1 MNNRGPLFVVLLTV
15 FIDLLGFG
23 IIIPI
28 LPNLAVSLGGSANAL
43 AIAAIYAA
51 TNFLF
56 SPFWGTLSD
65 RYGRRP
71 IILISIL
78 ITALANLSFAMVGS
92 LAMLMVQRALAG
104 MGSANISAANAYI
117 ADISEP
123 KDRAKNMGMVGAA
136 FGLGFIFGPL
146 IGGYLKTH
154 YGIVGVGLVSGGLSF
169 FNLILAYFQL
179 KESLPNRNRESK
191 LTLDPISPL
200 IKAMKQVDIRR
211 LFIVNFIFIAAFS
224 LMQITVAVLW
234 TDHFLLNEA
243 QIGYM
248 FAYMGLT
255 TALIQGFLVGPLN
268 KAYGEKKLLMVGFLV
283 MILGVVSLPY
293 YTSVWGE
300 LIGLAAI
307 ALANGMISPSIL
319 SLLSAMTSAKEQG
332 KILGL
337 NQSLGSLGRVAG
349 PVMGGPLYAWHYQAP
364 YLGGALILFLAL
376 ALTVLMRKHLIRKD

>member
-1 MNNRGPLFVVLLTV
+1 
-15 FIDLLGFG
+15 
-23 IIIPI
+23 
-28 LPNLAVSLGGSANAL
+28 NAL

-78 ITALANLSFAMVGS
+78 ITALANLSFALVGS

-179 KESLPNRNRESK
+179 KESLPNRN
-191 LTLDPISPL
+191 
-200 IKAMKQVDIRR
+200 
-211 LFIVNFIFIAAFS
+211 
-224 LMQITVAVLW
+224 
-234 TDHFLLNEA
+234 
-243 QIGYM
+243 
-248 FAYMGLT
+248 
-255 TALIQGFLVGPLN
+255 
-268 KAYGEKKLLMVGFLV
+268 
-283 MILGVVSLPY
+283 
-293 YTSVWGE
+293 
-300 LIGLAAI
+300 
-307 ALANGMISPSIL
+307 
-319 SLLSAMTSAKEQG
+319 
-332 KILGL
+332 
-337 NQSLGSLGRVAG
+337 
-349 PVMGGPLYAWHYQAP
+349 
-364 YLGGALILFLAL
+364 
-376 ALTVLMRKHLIRKD
+376 